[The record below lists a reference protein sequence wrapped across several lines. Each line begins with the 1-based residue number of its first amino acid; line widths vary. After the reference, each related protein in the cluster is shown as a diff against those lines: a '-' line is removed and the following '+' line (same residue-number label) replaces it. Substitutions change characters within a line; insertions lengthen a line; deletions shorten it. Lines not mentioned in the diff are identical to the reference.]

1 MIVAFITEMV
11 ILFKHVIIIIVIIII
26 IIIIIIISITR
37 AVADAGGRPGRPGP
51 PLFLDQTEA
60 RRFEKTC
67 WRPPTPIIY
76 VSECPHL
83 PPPLISRSGSG
94 IEECSFN
101 STFICFGSSVLFFS
115 TVEMNGGTA
124 CLLNA

>member
-1 MIVAFITEMV
+1 MIVVFITEMV

-26 IIIIIIISITR
+26 IIIIISVAG

-60 RRFEKTC
+60 RRFEKIC

-83 PPPLISRSGSG
+83 PPPPPLSQGLDPALKSAA
-94 IEECSFN
+94 
-101 STFICFGSSVLFFS
+101 S
-115 TVEMNGGTA
+115 TVLSFVLDRQYFSF
-124 CLLNA
+124 LLLR